1 MTCCISETR
10 VSKST
15 ECFLFGL
22 LALMRQCIS
31 YWNVALKCKVG
42 DFCFFLKKFSNK
54 ILLIIAVPEGVPVNR
69 KPLSLLS
76 SQQLRRSES

>member
-42 DFCFFLKKFSNK
+42 DFGFFWRNSLIKFYW
-54 ILLIIAVPEGVPVNR
+54 
-69 KPLSLLS
+69 
-76 SQQLRRSES
+76 